1 MESKV
6 AENKPGVG
14 NTSRRGGGVEHLHEH
29 LQNMA
34 VDYTLKPG
42 ERLNEGSLAKQFGVS
57 RTPLREA
64 LSRLAAEGF
73 FDFEPG
79 RGFFCRPLEPKQV
92 MDLYGL
98 RAALEREAVSLAVD
112 HAMDS
117 ALDELEDFLQQ
128 TGSAYDDRDSKELL
142 KIDEYFREKLPELAD
157 NREILRTL
165 KNVNARIR
173 FVRWIDMDNRR
184 STTQNEH
191 RQILQAIR
199 KRDKEVA
206 LARISDH
213 IRMRFEQINANL
225 KEGLSRIYWGEAT

>member
-1 MESKV
+1 MELKV
-6 AENKPGVG
+6 TEEKSGAG
-14 NTSRRGGGVEHLHEH
+14 NTSRRGGGVEHLHER
-29 LQNMA
+29 LQEMA
-34 VDYTLKPG
+34 IDYKLKPG
-42 ERLNEGSLAKQFGVS
+42 ERLNERSLAKQLGVS

-79 RGFFCRPLEPKQV
+79 RGFFCRALEPKQV

-98 RAALEREAVSLAVD
+98 RAALEHEAVSLAVD
-112 HAMDS
+112 HATEQGL
-117 ALDELEDFLQQ
+117 AELEDFLQQ
-128 TGSAYDDRDSKELL
+128 TGSAYDGRDSKELL
-142 KIDEYFREKLPELAD
+142 KIDEYFHEKLPELAD

-199 KRDKEVA
+199 EQDKEVA
-206 LARISDH
+206 LERISRH
-213 IRMRFEQINANL
+213 IRMRLDQINANL
-225 KEGLSRIYWGEAT
+225 KEGLSRIYWGNAT

>member
-1 MESKV
+1 
-6 AENKPGVG
+6 
-14 NTSRRGGGVEHLHEH
+14 
-29 LQNMA
+29 
-34 VDYTLKPG
+34 
-42 ERLNEGSLAKQFGVS
+42 AKQLGVS

-79 RGFFCRPLEPKQV
+79 RGFFCRALEPKQV

-98 RAALEREAVSLAVD
+98 RAALEHEAVSLAVD
-112 HAMDS
+112 HATEQGL
-117 ALDELEDFLQQ
+117 AELEDFLQQ

-142 KIDEYFREKLPELAD
+142 KIDEYFHEKLPELAD

-191 RQILQAIR
+191 RQILQAIQAVQQDYN
-199 KRDKEVA
+199 KVA
-206 LARISDH
+206 
-213 IRMRFEQINANL
+213 
-225 KEGLSRIYWGEAT
+225 EGLSLLGRLLQNAYNQMQNVFSRFTLLGQKLSSTQSLGEGEVKQLEIGRSRGK